1 MRRGFGMIQVLFF
14 MVLMATLLTIMMKYA
29 TISVRQTE
37 DTYLREQAEL
47 FMQSAIELALL
58 GIQRHD
64 KSGGL
69 LRHIRIISDDK
80 RFIADVNVTKYYLY
94 PSTIQTE
101 ESNGMV
107 AMQIVV
113 ETNATHPK
121 NSRRLRFTRRTLQ
134 RP

>member
-1 MRRGFGMIQVLFF
+1 MIQVLFF

-29 TISVRQTE
+29 TLSARQTE

-47 FMQSAIELALL
+47 FMQSAIELSLL
-58 GIQRHD
+58 GIERHD
-64 KSGGL
+64 RNAGL
-69 LRHIRIISDDK
+69 LRHIHIVSDDR
-80 RFIADVNVTKYYLY
+80 RFLADVNITRYYLY

-101 ESNGMV
+101 ESHGMV

-121 NSRRLRFTRRTLQ
+121 NSRHLRLTRRTLQ